1 MYKCIGLPRETHR
14 KVTLCDIEKQ
24 MYKRTQ
30 SHSTR
35 TTNVPGSGLIT
46 CNACV
51 PVQRHLAL
59 LEHIVER
66 RPAAAAVVLGVRR
79 EQVLAAHDALVNAF
93 VVAFVVFAGE
103 GAFGA
108 RLLRHL
114 VLDGGQA
121 LP

>member
-1 MYKCIGLPRETHR
+1 MRPA
-14 KVTLCDIEKQ
+14 
-24 MYKRTQ
+24 
-30 SHSTR
+30 
-35 TTNVPGSGLIT
+35 PGRIT
-46 CNACV
+46 CNAGV

-66 RPAAAAVVLGVRR
+66 RPAAAAVVLGIGR
-79 EQVLAAHDALVNAF
+79 EQVFAAHDALVDAF
-93 VVAFVVFAGE
+93 VVALVVFAGE

-108 RLLRHL
+108 RLLRNL